1 MTPEEFVN
9 KWSKIQQTERASA
22 QTHFN
27 DICALVGHLPPHEF
41 DSVGRI
47 FSFETGTVKPDG
59 RKGFADVFYRAH
71 FIWEYKGLHADLDQ
85 AYRQLLLYRES
96 LQNPPLLI
104 TSDTRII
111 IIHTN
116 FNDCPRFIYRIGFD
130 DILQGPGLALLKRA
144 FFDPY
149 SFRPGITKEEI
160 TVANS
165 LAFLG
170 VADGLKAHKRLT
182 GEDYSPEQ
190 LSHFLGKLLFCLFAE
205 DMGFLAPQAF
215 SQMIAEAVKNPQDVD
230 LQHGL
235 YSLFEAMKNGGRAYM
250 YRIRWFNGSLFDDDF
265 VPSLPA
271 DFAYHLYQACE
282 QDWSAIE
289 PSIFGT
295 IFERV
300 IDDSKRSQLGAHY
313 TSAADIELVI
323 NPIVM
328 QPLRDRWYYLQ
339 QEVKRLLLNSDRP
352 GHGEQAHTLLAQ
364 FAAEIGQYRVLDP
377 ACGSGNFLY
386 VALRKLLDLQQEVI
400 SFAERRNLPE
410 IPLSVS
416 PQQLYGLEIDPY
428 AFELSQITSW
438 IGYLQWRM
446 ENGYK
451 NISEPLLQK
460 LHNIKRMDSILG
472 EDEQGQPFEPDW
484 PETEAIVGNP
494 PFLGGQKLLREF
506 GEVYLQKL
514 RLVYKGRI
522 PPSADLVTY
531 WFEKARH
538 QIERKKA
545 QRAGLIATQAIRFG
559 SNRVVLERIKASG
572 DIFMAWS
579 DNEWVLAGANVRISI
594 IGFDDGQQVT
604 KILDG
609 QRVDIISTNLKSSTN
624 TTQLARLQENKN
636 LCLRADEKGGPFE
649 ISYELAQQ
657 MLNAPLNANGRPN
670 SDVIFPWVNGFD
682 MTRRPR
688 NRWIIDFGLDM
699 SLEEASQYTLPFKH
713 VEEHVKP
720 LRATNRIPKVRD
732 KWWIHR
738 IPGLHMREAI
748 KPLQRFI
755 VTTRV
760 AKYRN
765 FTFLNKGILPDSR
778 LCVIAREDEYFLGV
792 LQSKIHEVWSLETSS
807 RHGVGNNPTYNT
819 TTCFLTFPFPWKPG
833 QEPLDDPL
841 YQEIA
846 YWGKTLYEW
855 REKWL
860 NPAGPGAGVVDAN
873 YQKLL
878 KQRTM
883 SNLYNALEYY
893 RATIKA
899 EKPFSPAE
907 FLAIATKAV
916 TLTDVENLDVIHTHL
931 DEAVYNAYGWP
942 TTIPDSELVDCLTLL
957 NHERVLLNGEATDE
971 PEEEDEFEEDE

>member
-352 GHGEQAHTLLAQ
+352 GHEEQAHTLLAQ

-494 PFLGGQKLLREF
+494 PFLGW
-506 GEVYLQKL
+506 YKL
-514 RLVYKGRI
+514 RQELGDNYVSRLFKVYANRI
-522 PPSADLVTY
+522 PGSSDLVCY
-531 WFEKARH
+531 WY
-538 QIERKKA
+538 ERAKNQLLKGKA
-545 QRAGLIATQAIRFG
+545 QRAGFLATNSIRG
-559 SNRVVLERIKASG
+559 GANRRVLERIKEVG
-572 DIFMAWS
+572 NIFVAWS
-579 DNEWVLAGANVRISI
+579 DRKWLLAGAAVRVSI
-594 IGFDDGQQVT
+594 IGFDLGQET
-604 KILDG
+604 KNFLDG
-609 QRVDIISTNLKSSTN
+609 QRVTNINSDLTAGRDITQAKKLTENRGIAFIGGMKKGSFDIS
-624 TTQLARLQENKN
+624 
-636 LCLRADEKGGPFE
+636 D
-649 ISYELAQQ
+649 ELAQK
-657 MLNAPLNANGRPN
+657 MLLAPNKSLKPN
-670 SDVIFPWVNGFD
+670 SDVVWRWVNAFD
-682 MTRRPR
+682 IVRRPR
-688 NRWIIDFGLDM
+688 NMWIIDFGLFITE
-699 SLEEASQYTLPFKH
+699 EEARQYEWPYQHLLET
-713 VEEHVKP
+713 VKP
-720 LRATNRIPKVRD
+720 QRLAVRNPRERTF
-732 KWWIHR
+732 WWIHGR
-738 IPGLHMREAI
+738 PAPDLRKATTHLKRY
-748 KPLQRFI
+748 I
-755 VTTRV
+755 VTPRV
-760 AKYRN
+760 SKHRI
-765 FTFLNKGILPDSR
+765 FTFLPKDIVADGAT
-778 LCVIAREDEYFLGV
+778 VVYAREDDYFLGV
-792 LQSKIHEVWSLETSS
+792 LHSKIHAFWSLRQGTSLED
-807 RHGVGNNPTYNT
+807 RPRYTP
-819 TTCFLTFPFPWKPG
+819 TTCFATFPFPWQPG